1 MLFKLALRHLF
12 FERMMTICQI
22 AALAC
27 IMAPLLLLFSLR
39 FGILTELHNKLMND
53 PKVLSLTL
61 DMSYRLDS
69 SFFENLAA
77 RPEVGFVVPQITAL
91 NALVDLKFPGAAVRI
106 SVLPT
111 KPGDPVV
118 LSSNLSFEQ
127 PLGSDEAFISYSLAQ
142 LRDLKVGDVVTMV
155 VSRTRNGVRESVR
168 TSLKL
173 RGIVEERF
181 VNDDCLLLNLDLVNA
196 IDDYRNGYNPVLLS
210 DGSKV
215 NTQPRLYAKFRLY
228 AKDLASVIPL
238 YYYLVNQNLNV
249 SSKVRE
255 IQNLKAVS
263 HVLNFIYGVIA
274 LVSVA
279 GGALA
284 LTGLVLS
291 ALRASK
297 RNFVLLRL
305 MGQGSTGIYGV
316 VMIEGLFIATVG
328 FALALTLYSIGAGI
342 FNTYFGTILSGSMIS
357 DLTYEHIT
365 LFFGA
370 TLLLVELIALSCAK
384 FVFLKAHIADI
395 LREA

>member
-1 MLFKLALRHLF
+1 MLIKLALRHLF
-12 FERMMTICQI
+12 FERMMTVCQI

-39 FGILTELHNKLMND
+39 FGILTELQHQLMND

-61 DMSYRLDS
+61 DMSYRLDHT
-69 SFFENLAA
+69 FFEHLTA

-91 NALVDLKFPGAAVRI
+91 NALVDLKFPGTALRV

-118 LSSNLSFEQ
+118 LSSNISYEQ
-127 PLGSDEAFISYSLAQ
+127 PLGDDEAFISYDLAQ
-142 LRDLKVGDVVTMV
+142 VRGLKVGDIVTMV
-155 VSRTRNGVRESVR
+155 VARTQNGVRESVR
-168 TSLKL
+168 TSLRI

-196 IDDYRNGYNPVLLS
+196 IDDYRNGFNPALLS
-210 DGSKV
+210 DGSKL
-215 NTQPRLYAKFRLY
+215 NERPRLYAKFRLY
-228 AKDLASVIPL
+228 VRDLESVIPL
-238 YYYLVNQNLNV
+238 YYYLVNQHLNV

-255 IQNLKAVS
+255 IQNLQAVT

-274 LVSVA
+274 LVSVL

-284 LTGLVLS
+284 LTGLILS

-305 MGQGSTGIYGV
+305 MGQGSRGIYGV
-316 VMIEGLFIATVG
+316 VMIEGVIIATVG

-342 FNTYFGTILSGSMIS
+342 FNTYFGTTLSGAMIS
-357 DLTYEHIT
+357 ELTLGHMA
-365 LFFGA
+365 LFYGA
-370 TLLLVELIALSCAK
+370 TLALVLLIALSCAK